1 MEKEFDIEAKKDEL
15 TPVVKE
21 HMGLIHEKSQ
31 KVLNENGLSTM
42 TVCCVTDL
50 LDKGAYLGG
59 VTMSCT
65 GTRRNRFEML
75 YQLVKACYS
84 ELIKDTNEGYAKML
98 WNSFSK
104 QVVNRVENF
113 SFGMDEFA
121 AELLRVLSDKDK
133 ESEDSDENRE

>member
-75 YQLVKACYS
+75 YQLVKTCYS

-113 SFGMDEFA
+113 SFGMGEFA
-121 AELLRVLSDKDK
+121 EGLLEMLSEKDKDT
-133 ESEDSDENRE
+133 EDSDENNE

>member
-65 GTRRNRFEML
+65 GTRHSFEML

-84 ELIKDTNEGYAKML
+84 KLIKDTDEGYAKML

-113 SFGMDEFA
+113 SFGMDEFT

-133 ESEDSDENRE
+133 ESEDSDENNE

>member
-31 KVLNENGLSTM
+31 TM

-133 ESEDSDENRE
+133 ESEDSDENNE